1 MLDKYCVVTKKGY
14 SVSDID
20 LELISDGGS
29 QTIPERKVDIAEA
42 HPNTQ
47 RTTVFYLTDE
57 EASQIANDP
66 RVLSVELH
74 PESNPN
80 VKIDK
85 LAVDVRDYARD
96 GQNSNWGL
104 KRHSTNQM
112 NFYNAN
118 RTVNTSQTSNSYTYN
133 NAGEGVDIMV
143 IDQGIQADHPD
154 FLDENGVSRVQQ
166 IDWTP
171 FIEGAG
177 YSISDSI
184 AEQLKAKNYY
194 KEQANHGTDVASIA
208 AGNRFGWAKKAHI
221 YSCKW
226 EYYYESE
233 GQYYNR
239 PLLAPE
245 RWIDIV
251 TYWHKNK
258 KNNRPTII
266 NLSVGYVVGS
276 FSLSNVIGGS
286 YADANNERASW
297 VRGDLTNEQISETYK
312 VRTPVDGLPVHFS
325 YIRSFVEEA
334 IDTGIHVVASAANS
348 GTRSVRL
355 DNPEIDNTV
364 TVQDG
369 NDVRVIKYNHPSSFY
384 AEDESILVGAT
395 DNYIVSHAED
405 EYKEQLA
412 TFSTRGEA
420 LHIFAAGEACL
431 SATSK
436 DAINP
441 RTRSFYGEHGSDNFA
456 SQFLGTSCSSPQVAG
471 ALALY
476 ASEYP
481 NYSPAQL
488 RSLLLDEAST
498 DQIYSDTTSYSNV
511 RNALD
516 SPNKLLYSR
525 FNNDIGFTLNNVS
538 STNINLGQQYK
549 FSTIFTRDS
558 NIFAN
563 YTGINALN
571 TDGNAGEFH
580 NNDFS
585 AIYPNTK
592 IVSMYAQNLGVDTS
606 TDLLEYLIT
615 LKFDGASV
623 YNGGWSTMEI
633 ANKQANMYV
642 KLQRK
647 DAVFNPV
654 KQEFVWNHSDDNTI
668 LRSTIENNR
677 IGFW

>member
-1 MLDKYCVVTKKGY
+1 MLDKYCVVTKKGF

-29 QTIPERKVDIAEA
+29 ETIPERKVDIAEA

-47 RTTVFYLTDE
+47 RTTVFYLTDK
-57 EASQIANDP
+57 EARQIANDP

-74 PESNPN
+74 PDSNPN
-80 VKIDK
+80 VKINK

-96 GQNSNWGL
+96 GNYSNWGL

-118 RTVNTSQTSNSYTYN
+118 RTVNTSETSNSYTYN

-143 IDQGIQADHPD
+143 IDQGVQADHPD
-154 FLDENGVSRVQQ
+154 FLDKNGASRVQQ

-184 AEQLKAKNYY
+184 AEQLKPENYY

-226 EYYYESE
+226 EYNYEIL
-233 GQYYNR
+233 GQYYDR
-239 PLLAPE
+239 VLIAPE

-266 NLSVGYVVGS
+266 NLSVGYVTGS
-276 FSLSNVIGGS
+276 FSLDDVVGGS
-286 YADANNERASW
+286 YADANNERVSW
-297 VRGDLTNEQISETYK
+297 ERGDLTNEQISETYK
-312 VRTPVDGLPVHFS
+312 VRTPVDGLPLHYS

-334 IDTGIHVVASAANS
+334 IDAGIHVVAGAANS

-355 DNPEIDNTV
+355 DNTELDNTV
-364 TVQDG
+364 TVQEG

-395 DNYIVSHAED
+395 DNSIVLHVGD

-420 LHIFAAGEACL
+420 LHIFAAGNACL

-436 DAINP
+436 DALTP
-441 RTRSFYGEHGSDNFA
+441 RTRSNYPDTTDNFT
-456 SQFLGTSCSSPQVAG
+456 SVFSGTSCSSPQVAG

-498 DQIYSDTTSYSNV
+498 DQIFSNTTSYGNI

-525 FNNDIGFTLNNVS
+525 FDNDIGFTLNNVS
-538 STNINLGQQYK
+538 SPNINLGQQYK
-549 FSTIFTRDS
+549 FSTVYTRDS
-558 NIFAN
+558 AIFAN
-563 YTGINALN
+563 YIGVNALN
-571 TDGNAGEFH
+571 TDGDGKFY

-592 IVSMYAQNLGVDTS
+592 IVSMFAQNLGLDIT
-606 TDLLEYLIT
+606 TNLLEYLIT

-623 YNGGWSTMEI
+623 YNGGWNTMEI

-654 KQEFVWNHSDDNTI
+654 KQEFVWIHFDENNI
-668 LRSTIENNR
+668 LRSTIQNNK